1 MLEGDS
7 SANFKM
13 KKMRQL
19 SIITIF
25 ILCSLTACQK
35 GELEKKFTYEP
46 TTFEYQE
53 TLIIQFESPLSI
65 GFDIPWIPLNL
76 GDSTSSRVTDPLVK
90 SVEDIRLKNMKVTLI
105 DATGTDDKT
114 FYFLSDLDVY
124 ISKDSLPEIKMARA
138 NNISDDVSNVL
149 YLVPEDGVVVDD
161 YVKNGDYDIRMDIST
176 KNIPSLGTLTLRADM
191 IFDVQLINEQ

>member
-1 MLEGDS
+1 MPEGDS
-7 SANFKM
+7 SVNFKM

-19 SIITIF
+19 SIITIL
-25 ILCSLTACQK
+25 ILCSLVACQK

-149 YLVPEDGVVVDD
+149 YLVPEDGVVVDE

>member
-1 MLEGDS
+1 MLHV
-7 SANFKM
+7 
-13 KKMRQL
+13 RR
-19 SIITIF
+19 
-25 ILCSLTACQK
+25 

-76 GDSTSSRVTDPLVK
+76 GDSSSSRVTDPLVK

-124 ISKDSLPEIKMARA
+124 ISKGFVTRD
-138 NNISDDVSNVL
+138 
-149 YLVPEDGVVVDD
+149 
-161 YVKNGDYDIRMDIST
+161 
-176 KNIPSLGTLTLRADM
+176 
-191 IFDVQLINEQ
+191 